1 MHHCHSLNTVMQMSM
16 LYEYEVIQSISRLSV
31 LKTQVW
37 DLAVQTVGL
46 QQGIYPGY
54 SLVKV

>member
-46 QQGIYPGY
+46 QPDIYPGY